1 VLSCIDAHHSGGACW
16 RVRVTWCLL
25 KCSRNAEGM
34 MVWFVIKVKKK
45 RPPFMFVH
53 GWLIVEIRCFTL
65 NCSYLVCFVSIPTF
79 CIILIVPTRISLRR
93 ERCLV
98 KAGPRRKEKVSTAAD
113 CQWFFCGKNLSYCYK
128 KKGPKQLVKWTFWN
142 KSKKICHISRKLE
155 ELGRFLV
162 FFFWKWP
169 HLANRFHWFS
179 NMQYRISKKILL
191 FLSCLVARFG

>member
-1 VLSCIDAHHSGGACW
+1 MLIIVGGLLTCPCDLMLTEMLKKCRRDDGLWSKWRRNSHLLCLSMVDS
-16 RVRVTWCLL
+16 LL
-25 KCSRNAEGM
+25 KSDA
-34 MVWFVIKVKKK
+34 
-45 RPPFMFVH
+45 
-53 GWLIVEIRCFTL
+53 FTL
-65 NCSYLVCFVSIPTF
+65 NCSDLVCFVSIPTF

-113 CQWFFCGKNLSYCYK
+113 CQWFFCGKNLPYCYK
-128 KKGPKQLVKWTFWN
+128 KKGPKQLVKWTFWK
-142 KSKKICHISRKLE
+142 KSKFFCHISRKLE

-179 NMQYRISKKILL
+179 NMQYR
-191 FLSCLVARFG
+191 